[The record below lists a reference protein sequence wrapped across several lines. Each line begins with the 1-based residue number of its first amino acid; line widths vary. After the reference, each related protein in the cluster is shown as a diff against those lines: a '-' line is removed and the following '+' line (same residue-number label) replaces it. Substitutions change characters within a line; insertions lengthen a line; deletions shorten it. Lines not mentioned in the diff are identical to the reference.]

1 MPVLAGDQT
10 GVMRLGQNKHSTDEQ
25 EVPTEIAEV
34 VSVDEKSSVI
44 ANECCEWVL
53 FTAACSV
60 YSQTLVAQGRDSQE
74 LSTPT
79 KEDSA
84 STNLH
89 GNEDCDGE
97 PEAQIPPKDGETASE
112 KGRLHA
118 SSSGCGKL
126 ILLVR

>member
-10 GVMRLGQNKHSTDEQ
+10 GIRRLCEEEHNTDER
-25 EVPTEIAEV
+25 EVLTAIAEV
-34 VSVDEKSSVI
+34 DSVDEKSSVI
-44 ANECCEWVL
+44 ANGCCEWVL

-60 YSQTLVAQGRDSQE
+60 YSQTLVAHGRDSQE
-74 LSTPT
+74 LPLQTR
-79 KEDSA
+79 EDPA
-84 STNLH
+84 STNLRE
-89 GNEDCDGE
+89 NEDCDGE

-112 KGRLHA
+112 RDELHA